1 MKQFYQLIF
10 LFFVT
15 SLSGVTQDVLY
26 FMNYDTL
33 LSKVI
38 SIKPNEI
45 EYKKFNNLNGPS
57 YFVNIE
63 KINKIVFKNGSTDE
77 FNYLQPRVDYDG
89 ENAVLVLVS
98 GDRIDVIL
106 FNVDANNIRYKKK
119 DNLIGPD
126 YYSSMDKIHKIEY
139 SNGEEDI
146 FNKLKA
152 QKSPKK
158 KKALSNAIRTDRNN
172 YYLGDYRISAKK
184 VENKLE
190 ALHDADVTKLLNEAR
205 QVNTFANTLGYSSI
219 GFAIIGTG
227 IAFAGLFARAVNGDN
242 EVLVVSGWTGVM
254 TLATLIGSGSLRP
267 VYKDRMKR
275 AIALY
280 NQKLEQ

>member
-1 MKQFYQLIF
+1 MKQSYQLIF

-15 SLSGVTQDVLY
+15 SLSGFTQDALY

-45 EYKKFNNLNGPS
+45 EYKKFNNLYGPS
-57 YFVNIE
+57 YFVNTE
-63 KINKIVFKNGSTDE
+63 KINKIVYSNGSADE

-98 GDRIDVIL
+98 GDRMDVLL

-119 DNLIGPD
+119 DNFLGPD

-139 SNGEEDI
+139 LNGEEDV
-146 FNKLKA
+146 FNELKV

-158 KKALSNAIRTDRNN
+158 KKVVSDVIRIDWNN
-172 YYLGDYRISAKK
+172 YYIGNYRISAKK
-184 VENKLE
+184 VEKKLE
-190 ALHDADVTKLLNEAR
+190 ALNDADVTKLLNEAR
-205 QVNTFANTLGYSSI
+205 QVKTFANTLGYSSI

-227 IAFAGLFARAVNGDN
+227 FALAGLVARAANGDN
-242 EVLVVSGWTGVM
+242 EVLVFSGWTGVM
-254 TLATLIGSGSLRP
+254 TLVTLLGSGSLRP

>member
-1 MKQFYQLIF
+1 MKQSYQVIF
-10 LFFVT
+10 LFFVI
-15 SLSGVTQDVLY
+15 SLSGFTQDVLY

>member
-227 IAFAGLFARAVNGDN
+227 TAFAGLVARAANGDN
-242 EVLVVSGWTGVM
+242 EVLVFSGWTGVM
-254 TLATLIGSGSLRP
+254 TLVTLIGSGSLRP